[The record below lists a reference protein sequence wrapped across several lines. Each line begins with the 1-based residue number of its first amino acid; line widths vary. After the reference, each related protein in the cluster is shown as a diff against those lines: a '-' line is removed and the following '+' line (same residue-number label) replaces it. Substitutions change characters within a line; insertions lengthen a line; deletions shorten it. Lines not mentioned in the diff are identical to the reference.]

1 VKEDRVGWGKGGK
14 RPLVLGT
21 GDYIIFWASVRST
34 QRNFPLHLHT
44 NMMPRHQI
52 FSWLG
57 AGGGAGSV

>member
-1 VKEDRVGWGKGGK
+1 MGWGKGGK